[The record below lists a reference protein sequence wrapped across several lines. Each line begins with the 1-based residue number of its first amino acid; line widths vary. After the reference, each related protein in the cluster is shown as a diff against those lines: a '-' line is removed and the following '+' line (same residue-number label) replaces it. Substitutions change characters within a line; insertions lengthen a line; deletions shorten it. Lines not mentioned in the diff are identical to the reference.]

1 MSLRNKLTNSRI
13 LKAKH
18 VSFASNLCIS
28 HTSFSTAIIH
38 SVCYAC
44 STPLNRQSLSIFAAP
59 CVRWRWIFMISKLS
73 WQKRSSLKFV
83 IGRWASLWGKVRN
96 FIVALVLIAS
106 KSSKFHNQRLME
118 AFNASC
124 VESGIATNASV
135 STKVIAV
142 RNKLMLQP

>member
-1 MSLRNKLTNSRI
+1 M
-13 LKAKH
+13 
-18 VSFASNLCIS
+18 
-28 HTSFSTAIIH
+28 
-38 SVCYAC
+38 
-44 STPLNRQSLSIFAAP
+44 
-59 CVRWRWIFMISKLS
+59 
-73 WQKRSSLKFV
+73 
-83 IGRWASLWGKVRN
+83 WGKVRN